1 MLDHQD
7 KYFRSVEQSKEIDLF
22 VCLFS
27 TRQQISDSVSQL
39 LNSDRYSLKCFDVAE
54 DLEKFIFANNEQLD
68 CLILAVSDEL
78 SSVMNRLWQ
87 ARVLLPAVVIE
98 TAQLNSLMAS
108 SKIDSP
114 LPFCDL
120 ATRNIY
126 HRAELHLYPTQL
138 AEINSYLNLAISRF
152 INLTPDSLIGDR
164 CSQDEE
170 LPKEIQRS
178 LVMQQR
184 RLIEKIKE
192 KLGYLGVY
200 YKRDVAAFYPNLLA
214 EKQRELK
221 QKLSSSYR
229 QIAIEYFNDNPQI
242 DWLIN
247 EFVDLAFFANI
258 STSQVLEIHMKLID
272 DLSQQLKIEGRNEDI
287 LLDYRLPLIDVIAH
301 LCEIYRRSIAEKDL
315 SLELL
320 FAVE

>member
-1 MLDHQD
+1 MTDYQG
-7 KYFRSVEQSKEIDLF
+7 KYFRSVEQSKAIELF

-27 TRQQISDSVSQL
+27 TQQQISDSVSQL
-39 LNSDRYSLKCFDVAE
+39 LKSNGHSLKCFNIAE
-54 DLEKFIFANNEQLD
+54 DLEKFLFANNEQID
-68 CLILAVSDEL
+68 CLILAVSDRL

-87 ARVLLPAVVIE
+87 ARVLLPVVVIE
-98 TAQLNSLMAS
+98 TARLNPTMVGSEGSA
-108 SKIDSP
+108 I
-114 LPFCDL
+114 PFCDL

-138 AEINSYLNLAISRF
+138 AEINSYLNLAITRF
-152 INLTPDSLIGDR
+152 ISLTPSSPIGERFSSEDLPEGIQESLIA
-164 CSQDEE
+164 
-170 LPKEIQRS
+170 
-178 LVMQQR
+178 QQR
-184 RLIEKIKE
+184 RLTEKIKD
-192 KLGYLGVY
+192 KLGYLGIY
-200 YKRDVAAFYPNLLA
+200 YKRDLGAFYDNLSA
-214 EKQRELK
+214 EKQRQLE

-229 QIAIEYFNDNPQI
+229 QIVIEYFNDNSRI
-242 DWLIN
+242 DRLID
-247 EFVDLAFFANI
+247 EFVDSAFFANI

-301 LCEIYRRSIAEKDL
+301 LCEMYRRSIAEKDL

>member
-1 MLDHQD
+1 MSDRQD
-7 KYFRSVEQSKEIDLF
+7 KYFRSVEQSKEIELF

-39 LNSDRYSLKCFDVAE
+39 LNRHRHSLKCFNVAE
-54 DLEKFIFANNEQLD
+54 DLEKFIFTNNEQID
-68 CLILAVSDEL
+68 CLILEVSEEL

-87 ARVLLPAVVIE
+87 ARVLLPAVIIE
-98 TAQLNSLMAS
+98 IAQPNSTMAGS
-108 SKIDSP
+108 EIDFAIP
-114 LPFCDL
+114 VCDL

-138 AEINSYLNLAISRF
+138 AEINSYLNLAITRF
-152 INLTPDSLIGDR
+152 ISLTPNSPLGDR
-164 CSQDEE
+164 LSPDED
-170 LPKEIQRS
+170 LPEEVRQS
-178 LVMQQR
+178 LTMQQR
-184 RLIEKIKE
+184 RLTEKIRD

-200 YKRDVAAFYPNLLA
+200 YKRDLAAFYSNLSA

-221 QKLSSSYR
+221 QQLSSSYR
-229 QIAIEYFNDNPQI
+229 QIAIEYFNDNSQI
-242 DWLIN
+242 DWLI
-247 EFVDLAFFANI
+247 EQFVDLAFFANI
-258 STSQVLEIHMKLID
+258 STSQVLEIHMDLID
-272 DLSQQLKIEGRNEDI
+272 DFSQQLKIEGRSEDI

-301 LCEIYRRSIAEKDL
+301 LCEMYRRSIAEKDL

>member
-78 SSVMNRLWQ
+78 NSVMNRLWQ
-87 ARVLLPAVVIE
+87 ARVLLPAVIIE
-98 TAQLNSLMAS
+98 IAQPNSPIAGS
-108 SKIDSP
+108 ETDSAI
-114 LPFCDL
+114 PFCDL
-120 ATRNIY
+120 AARDIY

-138 AEINSYLNLAISRF
+138 AEINSYLNLAITRF
-152 INLTPDSLIGDR
+152 ISLTPDSPIGDR
-164 CSQDEE
+164 FSPDEE
-170 LPKEIQRS
+170 LPEGIQQS

-200 YKRDVAAFYPNLLA
+200 YKRDVAAFYPRLSA